1 VYERNAR
8 AIGEAFSNV
17 DPCVSPDGRLVVF
30 RSTRDGVAE
39 AYVAEVARPTG
50 PARRITRNGER
61 VAWAG
66 FTQDGTSIV
75 FLQDTHGDHRF
86 QLYRAPL
93 DGNRTVRVTT
103 DATRQHH
110 PPLLPA
116 GMPSRLVYSA
126 RCLGTP
132 TTCVVVHDAGT
143 TPRDVYE
150 DRSGGACVDI
160 AATGTRAL
168 FLGERGTALIDIE
181 LETGVARRLVIDDAT
196 IACAAYAADGTAVV
210 VAYEDDAAGAQLA
223 VVDALTGSVTV
234 RKEHRDPPG
243 SYVSRLA
250 VSPAGDRIAVRL
262 DAGSFSQVRVL
273 DAVTLT
279 PVADVAAPRCGVE
292 LFAFERDGRRFA
304 ITVSQPERPVEMF
317 SVEVATG
324 SITAMRDEPRAILG
338 GAGVDVSIHHVDA
351 DDGLAIPVNLYL
363 PRDRHRRCPTL
374 VLVHGGPAASAQVR
388 WNPIARFFA
397 SLGFAIIEPNI
408 RGSIGFG
415 RDFARADRRERR
427 WAAFRDIEAVHAW
440 AARNA
445 WCDARRMVLMGG
457 SYGGYV
463 TLMCAS
469 LRPAAWRAA
478 CTLFAITDL
487 RKYVRLGDGAL
498 VEQLGDPEADA
509 ELLAALSPSKRLDQI
524 ATPLFVYAGEND
536 PIVSR
541 RDSQAV
547 VRELQRRGV
556 PVELMIGR
564 GEGHSIER
572 RDTLIE
578 FLVRSARF
586 FEEHLA

>member
-1 VYERNAR
+1 MRLLPCSAGSSRVYERNAR

-243 SYVSRLA
+243 SYVKPPRGVARGRSDCGASRRRLLQPGA
-250 VSPAGDRIAVRL
+250 RSRRGDTYPGRRRRRATVRGRAVR
-262 DAGSFSQVRVL
+262 VRARRPAL
-273 DAVTLT
+273 RDYR
-279 PVADVAAPRCGVE
+279 VAA
-292 LFAFERDGRRFA
+292 
-304 ITVSQPERPVEMF
+304 
-317 SVEVATG
+317 
-324 SITAMRDEPRAILG
+324 
-338 GAGVDVSIHHVDA
+338 
-351 DDGLAIPVNLYL
+351 
-363 PRDRHRRCPTL
+363 
-374 VLVHGGPAASAQVR
+374 
-388 WNPIARFFA
+388 
-397 SLGFAIIEPNI
+397 
-408 RGSIGFG
+408 
-415 RDFARADRRERR
+415 
-427 WAAFRDIEAVHAW
+427 
-440 AARNA
+440 
-445 WCDARRMVLMGG
+445 
-457 SYGGYV
+457 
-463 TLMCAS
+463 
-469 LRPAAWRAA
+469 
-478 CTLFAITDL
+478 
-487 RKYVRLGDGAL
+487 
-498 VEQLGDPEADA
+498 
-509 ELLAALSPSKRLDQI
+509 
-524 ATPLFVYAGEND
+524 
-536 PIVSR
+536 
-541 RDSQAV
+541 
-547 VRELQRRGV
+547 
-556 PVELMIGR
+556 
-564 GEGHSIER
+564 
-572 RDTLIE
+572 
-578 FLVRSARF
+578 
-586 FEEHLA
+586 